1 MGLFGWGKKE
11 GGLMDQIRCDQKDY
25 LIWKWRPQGHDAN
38 STKREN
44 AIRWGSSLRVEPSQV
59 AAFVYSKDGGSTVEY
74 IDGGDS
80 GKDTILNTANL
91 PILSSIIGLAYDGGT
106 PFQAEVYFF
115 NLQGLLRLPFRLQYF
130 DVFDTRNPQNQDF
143 SVPVSVEGSLS
154 FGLGRN
160 IEAVKKFV
168 SLNGLNDF
176 NVADFE
182 EQVHDGI
189 VRFVKGIVSN
199 VPSQLQMSVLQL
211 ERRIIDISNYVETE
225 ITKDVEADFGVEVKR
240 FDISAIEVD
249 KTSEGYQQL
258 ARISSL
264 QMQATEKTI
273 LAQTQVNLDTLHAQS
288 EVNIEN
294 LRDTQRIGSEN
305 MEEQLRMQREAY
317 ERNQKLQTETT
328 FFETHKLNIQTE
340 AQRDVLKSA
349 AENLGQMGTAD
360 LSGGGAGFNPAGLMT
375 GMAMG
380 GAMGSQMANM
390 MNQMGNTMAGGP
402 GHQTPPPPP
411 QIAYMVVFNGQQAG
425 PFNLAQL
432 GQLVANGQMLKS
444 TYVWK
449 QGMSEWAEAGVMLEL
464 SALFNSN
471 PAVPPPIPPP
481 IPPPPPMRK

>member
-1 MGLFGWGKKE
+1 
-11 GGLMDQIRCDQKDY
+11 
-25 LIWKWRPQGHDAN
+25 
-38 STKREN
+38 
-44 AIRWGSSLRVEPSQV
+44 
-59 AAFVYSKDGGSTVEY
+59 
-74 IDGGDS
+74 
-80 GKDTILNTANL
+80 
-91 PILSSIIGLAYDGGT
+91 
-106 PFQAEVYFF
+106 
-115 NLQGLLRLPFRLQYF
+115 
-130 DVFDTRNPQNQDF
+130 
-143 SVPVSVEGSLS
+143 
-154 FGLGRN
+154 
-160 IEAVKKFV
+160 
-168 SLNGLNDF
+168 
-176 NVADFE
+176 
-182 EQVHDGI
+182 
-189 VRFVKGIVSN
+189 
-199 VPSQLQMSVLQL
+199 
-211 ERRIIDISNYVETE
+211 
-225 ITKDVEADFGVEVKR
+225 
-240 FDISAIEVD
+240 
-249 KTSEGYQQL
+249 
-258 ARISSL
+258 
-264 QMQATEKTI
+264 MQATEKTI

-481 IPPPPPMRK
+481 PPMRK